1 MTFAGMIIMGL
12 SVGSVTL
19 LFGFCLWKVFTT
31 PEPQREHLHAFEGE
45 VPDPHRDE

>member
-1 MTFAGMIIMGL
+1 MAV

-19 LFGFCLWKVFTT
+19 LFGYCLWKVFRT
-31 PEPQREHLHAFEGE
+31 PRRDHLHGFEGE